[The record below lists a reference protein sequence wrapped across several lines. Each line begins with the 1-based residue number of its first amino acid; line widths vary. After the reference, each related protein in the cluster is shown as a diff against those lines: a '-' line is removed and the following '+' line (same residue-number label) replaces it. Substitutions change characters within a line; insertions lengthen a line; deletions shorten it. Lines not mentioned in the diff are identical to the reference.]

1 MLVPKAH
8 ALARARRA
16 VRDYLTAYC
25 GDEGIVDDMVL
36 CVGEASANAVR
47 HSGTTDEIEIF
58 LGFRGAD
65 LEILVKD
72 RGRGFDTTAFDCE
85 SLPDT
90 QLENGRGLFLM
101 SHLADLMELHRDCG
115 TEVRL
120 LKRGVLAA
128 QAPAEG
134 PDHLLGVT
142 LRSTIM
148 ERRRD
153 EGARD
158 ELREALDDSERRY
171 RMLFDGVAEGV
182 ALHELVETE
191 GAPGDYRILEVNAAF
206 ERLTGLAADDVRGR
220 LAGELYGMAAPFYEQ
235 YAAVARGGAPA
246 VIAAYFAPTERHVRI
261 TAVSPGPGRFATIL
275 EDVTEQSRAAE
286 ERAERRAADERRA
299 AQEEHRAAD
308 ERAAAEERAAV
319 EERLAAAEE
328 RAVAAEERL
337 ALAGARAALA
347 EERAAAAQRTAA
359 EAEERAVAAE
369 ERAAAAQRTAA
380 EAEERAVAAEER
392 AAAAERTAAEA
403 AEAAKPTPPPPP
415 AALSPLAATDEERSQ
430 ADELAER
437 IALAHALSG
446 VNRLLLESAHS
457 DAFLCSA
464 LDAGV
469 RALGADA
476 GAIELRAGDDWV
488 VRCQS
493 GLTTA
498 DVGRRLSR
506 GEAPNATRATS
517 YRAPFATA
525 DMQAT
530 ATDVGLAG
538 AHGLRAVLAIPLFG
552 HGAVIGCLLFY
563 GKTVRVFSDAEIDFG
578 GALGAAVSLAL
589 DNARL
594 TDERRA
600 AAAPEAG

>member
-1 MLVPKAH
+1 M
-8 ALARARRA
+8 
-16 VRDYLTAYC
+16 RDYLTAYC
-25 GDEGIVDDMVL
+25 SDEGIVDDMVL

-101 SHLADLMELHRDCG
+101 SHFADLMELRRNCG

-128 QAPAEG
+128 QSPAEG
-134 PDHLLGVT
+134 ADYLLNVP
-142 LRSTIM
+142 LSRTIM

-171 RMLFDGVAEGV
+171 RMLFDGVAEGI

-206 ERLTGLAADDVRGR
+206 ERITGLAADDVRGR
-220 LAGELYGMAAPFYEQ
+220 LAGELYGMAAPFFEQ

-275 EDVTEQSRAAE
+275 EDVTEQRRAAE
-286 ERAERRAADERRA
+286 ERAERLAADERRA
-299 AQEEHRAAD
+299 EDVPSASPPTSAAP
-308 ERAAAEERAAV
+308 RRRSTARRTSV
-319 EERLAAAEE
+319 PPPRNVRLPKSASLPQRSAPSPQ
-328 RAVAAEERL
+328 RSVSPLQGRL
-337 ALAGARAALA
+337 TRLQRSAPPQRSARRPRRSSAPP
-347 EERAAAAQRTAA
+347 R
-359 EAEERAVAAE
+359 
-369 ERAAAAQRTAA
+369 
-380 EAEERAVAAEER
+380 EER
-392 AAAAERTAAEA
+392 AAAAEERVAAAERTATEAAEA
-403 AEAAKPTPPPPP
+403 AEAAKSTPPPVP

-430 ADELAER
+430 AEELAER
-437 IALAHALSG
+437 VALAHALSG

-493 GLTTA
+493 GLTAA

-563 GKTVRVFSDAEIDFG
+563 GKSVRVFSDAEIDFG